1 MMNFADEDLSI
12 MKETVVLYDPDFDEH
27 RNTIN
32 WLATCTDDLI
42 DRMNRVRK
50 EAGMKDLV
58 SITCDNNVWYDF
70 YVVYEIDKDNV
81 YLFGTANESEEDD
94 WANYEIPLED
104 DEKESLL
111 EVARELY
118 EADKEYFEEGNK

>member
-1 MMNFADEDLSI
+1 MNFADEDLSI
-12 MKETVVLYDPDFDEH
+12 MKETVVLYDPDFDTIT
-27 RNTIN
+27 NTIN
-32 WLATCTDDLI
+32 WIATCTDDLI
-42 DRMNRVRK
+42 DRMNQVRK

-118 EADKEYFEEGNK
+118 EADKEYFEEVNK